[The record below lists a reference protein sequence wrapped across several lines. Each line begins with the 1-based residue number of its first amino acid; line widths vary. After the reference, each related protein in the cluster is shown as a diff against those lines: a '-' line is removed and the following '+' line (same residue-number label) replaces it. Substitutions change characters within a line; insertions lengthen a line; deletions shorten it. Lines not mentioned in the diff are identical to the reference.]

1 MRKCAPCGARPA
13 PLDEHPFTGPSSDF
27 GIPLRQ
33 GIELA
38 VAEINTAGGYLGRPL
53 ELVVYDDKGDPDTGL
68 KASQDL
74 AKQGVVATI
83 GFCNTG
89 VAAKSLEVYQSAQL
103 PLIIPCATGT
113 PLTAK
118 YPPAQSYIFRTS
130 ARDSI
135 QAPFVVEDIVKRGWN
150 RVAIFADTT
159 GYGEAGLKDVQ
170 EALAA
175 RKLQA
180 VHVTRFPLGV
190 TDLGKEL
197 QAARE
202 AGANV
207 IFSYTVGPEEA
218 VIANSRKD
226 IGWKVPLVGAWPLSF
241 PFFIDGAKDAA
252 EGALMAQT
260 FIAEPS
266 NERRAAFLTNFK
278 RKHGE
283 RMAVPM
289 AAAQGYDATYLL
301 TYALFGI
308 PMSTYDPAALEC
320 LAAIVE
326 EGGFER
332 AAQRLN
338 VTQSA
343 VSQRLRAL
351 EAQVGSVLIVRS
363 RPLRPTSRGSCC
375 SSTPSSCACCAPT
388 WSATCRS
395 WPPARRGARARTS
408 ASPSPSMPT
417 ALPPGPWARCTT
429 WCASACRWKSSPTT
443 RISPRNGCARARCW
457 AASPRSSR
465 RCAAARWCRW
475 GPCTMWRWPRPLCRK
490 HLPKGLTPH
499 NFRDVSFLSFN
510 RKDDMAAE
518 FVARTFGLKRVA
530 LNHLVRAQHRGP
542 DARRVG
548 GLGGG
553 RDARAAGAGRACR
566 RQHGGFG
573 ARAFPAHPAVLAL
586 LEPGVGA
593 AGRPDGSPEGTA
605 PTLVT

>member
-1 MRKCAPCGARPA
+1 MQAIRHWMAVTLGALVVLAAPAAIAQAPA
-13 PLDEHPFTGPSSDF
+13 AAVKVGVIGPFTGPSSDF

-53 ELVVYDDKGDPDTGL
+53 ELVVRDDKGNPDAGL
-68 KASQDL
+68 AASQDL

-89 VAAKSLEVYQSAQL
+89 VAAKSLDVYQNAQL

-135 QAPFVVEDIVKRGWN
+135 QAPFVVDDIVKRGWTK
-150 RVAIFADTT
+150 VAIFADTT

-170 EALAA
+170 DALAA

-308 PMSTYDPAALEC
+308 RDSKLDGPA
-320 LAAIVE
+320 VK
-326 EGGFER
+326 
-332 AAQRLN
+332 N
-338 VTQSA
+338 
-343 VSQRLRAL
+343 AL
-351 EAQVGSVLIVRS
+351 EAAGLMPELAEVTMRAENTIELAGDDATRMQKLLDVLEDLDDVQ
-363 RPLRPTSRGSCC
+363 
-375 SSTPSSCACCAPT
+375 
-388 WSATCRS
+388 
-395 WPPARRGARARTS
+395 
-408 ASPSPSMPT
+408 
-417 ALPPGPWARCTT
+417 
-429 WCASACRWKSSPTT
+429 
-443 RISPRNGCARARCW
+443 NVY
-457 AASPRSSR
+457 
-465 RCAAARWCRW
+465 
-475 GPCTMWRWPRPLCRK
+475 
-490 HLPKGLTPH
+490 H
-499 NFRDVSFLSFN
+499 N
-510 RKDDMAAE
+510 AE
-518 FVARTFGLKRVA
+518 IEA
-530 LNHLVRAQHRGP
+530 
-542 DARRVG
+542 
-548 GLGGG
+548 
-553 RDARAAGAGRACR
+553 
-566 RQHGGFG
+566 
-573 ARAFPAHPAVLAL
+573 
-586 LEPGVGA
+586 
-593 AGRPDGSPEGTA
+593 
-605 PTLVT
+605 